1 MSVNYLIRQIQA
13 YNPDADYDLLR
24 RSYEYSQACHE
35 GQQRISGDPYFT
47 HCLET
52 AKTLVELKL
61 DTDTICAGLLHDV
74 LEDTA
79 ATRDQLIN
87 QFGGTITELVEGVTN
102 ISKYKFKGG
111 VQQRY
116 AENYLRLLLAT
127 AKDTRVILIKLAD
140 RLHNMQTLSSL
151 PPHKQERIAKQTFEV
166 YAPLAH
172 RLGIARIKSRLEDL
186 AFKYLHAT
194 EYREIADLLTAKLA
208 EREAYTKWMVDVVQK
223 ELNLMG
229 VKARVYGRPKHL
241 YSIYQKIHQ
250 RGVPFDQIRDL
261 FGLRVLVNSVGDCY
275 AVIGILHNKWNH
287 IPEQFKDF
295 IGLPKANG
303 YRSLHTTILDRAQP
317 VEIQIRTHEMHQ
329 IAEYGIAAHWRYKE
343 GMPSETDNERIFAW
357 FREMLAEIQEFKD
370 PFQFIRS
377 MKGELFPDEVFV
389 FTPKGDLHSLPTG
402 STPIDFAY
410 KIHTDIGQTCCG
422 AEVNGAIVPFKY
434 RLQNGDRVN
443 IQTRGNAQPS
453 RDWLRW
459 VKTARARNKIQAWL
473 NEQNRAQAIDLG
485 KRLLEFEM
493 RQRQLSLKD
502 YLKSSE
508 LSDIA
513 QKLISRK
520 KTQLPLIDELFRQIG
535 NGKESATHVANLLQP
550 ELPTPE
556 KKERTARPLQSAPTI
571 ELEGIDLDVARI
583 MKCCQPIPGDEIIGY
598 LTRGR
603 GISVHRADCPRIINE
618 PERIVDIE
626 WTPIENLT
634 YPAPIM
640 IECDNRPGM
649 LAEITTLIA
658 QFKVN
663 IDTFNSRNQNREN
676 QNRETGYDQLTLEV
690 NGVEQLEAI
699 IESIRYLRGV
709 RSVMRMTSFSPE
721 KRLTV

>member
-1 MSVNYLIRQIQA
+1 MSVNYLIHQIQA
-13 YNPDADYDLLR
+13 YNPDADCDLLR
-24 RSYEYSQACHE
+24 RSFEYSQACHH
-35 GQQRISGDPYFT
+35 GQQRISGDPYFI

-74 LEDTA
+74 LEDTP
-79 ATRDQLIN
+79 ATRDELVN
-87 QFGGTITELVEGVTN
+87 QFGETITELVEGVTN

-111 VQQRY
+111 VQQRQ

-127 AKDTRVILIKLAD
+127 ARDTRVILIKLAD
-140 RLHNMQTLSSL
+140 RLHNMQTLASL

-172 RLGIARIKSRLEDL
+172 RLGIALIKSRLEDL
-186 AFKYLHAT
+186 AFKYLHAN
-194 EYREIADLLTAKLA
+194 EYREIADLLAAKLA
-208 EREAYTKWMVDVVQK
+208 EREAYTKWLVDVVQK
-223 ELNLMG
+223 ELDLMG
-229 VKARVYGRPKHL
+229 VKARVYGRPKHI

-250 RGVPFDQIRDL
+250 RGVPFEEIRDL

-317 VEIQIRTHEMHQ
+317 VEIQIRTHEIHQ

-343 GMPSETDNERIFAW
+343 GMPSKADNGRVFAW

-389 FTPKGDLHSLPTG
+389 FTPKGDLHSLPAG

-422 AEVNGAIVPFKY
+422 AEVNGAIVPLKY
-434 RLQNGDRVN
+434 RLQNGDRVK
-443 IQTRGNAQPS
+443 IQTRTNGHPS

-459 VKTARARNKIQAWL
+459 VKTARARNKIQSSL

-485 KRLLEFEM
+485 KRLLELDM

-502 YLKSSE
+502 YLKSPQ
-508 LSDIA
+508 LLDIA
-513 QKLISRK
+513 GKLISKK
-520 KTQLPLIDELFRQIG
+520 KTQLSLIDELFRQIG
-535 NGKESATHVANLLQP
+535 NGKESATHIANLLQP
-550 ELPTPE
+550 ESLITE
-556 KKERTARPLQSAPTI
+556 KKEKAARPPQSAPTI
-571 ELEGIDLDVARI
+571 ELEGIDLDIARI
-583 MKCCQPIPGDEIIGY
+583 MKCCHPIPGDEIIGY

-603 GISVHRADCPRIINE
+603 GISVHKADCPRIINE

-626 WTPIENLT
+626 WTPVENLT
-634 YPAPIM
+634 YPAPILV
-640 IECDNRPGM
+640 ECDNRPGV

-658 QFKVN
+658 QYKVN
-663 IDTFNSRNQNREN
+663 IDTIGSHRL
-676 QNRETGYDQLTLEV
+676 NRETGYDQFTLEV
-690 NGVEQLEAI
+690 NGIEQLEAI
-699 IESIRYLRGV
+699 MESIRYLKGV
-709 RSVMRMTSFSPE
+709 RSVTRITSLSSE
-721 KRLTV
+721 KRVTV

>member
-1 MSVNYLIRQIQA
+1 MSVNYLIHQIQA
-13 YNPDADYDLLR
+13 YNPDADCDLLR
-24 RSYEYSQACHE
+24 RSFEYSQACHH
-35 GQQRISGDPYFT
+35 GQQRISGDPYFI

-74 LEDTA
+74 LEDTP
-79 ATRDQLIN
+79 ATRDELVN
-87 QFGGTITELVEGVTN
+87 QFGETITELVEGVTN

-111 VQQRY
+111 VQQRQ

-127 AKDTRVILIKLAD
+127 ARDTRVILIKLAD
-140 RLHNMQTLSSL
+140 RLHNMQTLASL

-172 RLGIARIKSRLEDL
+172 RLGIALIKSRLEDL
-186 AFKYLHAT
+186 AFKYLHAN
-194 EYREIADLLTAKLA
+194 EYREIADLLAAKLA
-208 EREAYTKWMVDVVQK
+208 EREAYTKWLVDVVQK
-223 ELNLMG
+223 ELDLMG
-229 VKARVYGRPKHL
+229 VKARVYGRPKHI

-250 RGVPFDQIRDL
+250 RGVPFEEIRDL

-303 YRSLHTTILDRAQP
+303 YRSLHTTILDRVQP
-317 VEIQIRTHEMHQ
+317 VEIQIRTHEIHQ

-343 GMPSETDNERIFAW
+343 GIPSKADNGRVFAW
-357 FREMLAEIQEFKD
+357 FREMLTEIQEFKD

-389 FTPKGDLHSLPTG
+389 FTPKGDLHSLPAG

-422 AEVNGAIVPFKY
+422 AEVNGAIVPLKY
-434 RLQNGDRVN
+434 RLQNGDRVK
-443 IQTRGNAQPS
+443 IQTRANGYPS

-459 VKTARARNKIQAWL
+459 VKTARARNKIQSSL
-473 NEQNRAQAIDLG
+473 NEQNRAQSIDLG
-485 KRLLEFEM
+485 KRLLELDM

-502 YLKSSE
+502 YLKSPQ
-508 LSDIA
+508 LLDIA
-513 QKLISRK
+513 GKLISKK
-520 KTQLPLIDELFRQIG
+520 KTQLSLIDELFRQIG
-535 NGKESATHVANLLQP
+535 NGKESATHIANLLQP
-550 ELPTPE
+550 ESLITE
-556 KKERTARPLQSAPTI
+556 KKEKAARPPQSAPTI
-571 ELEGIDLDVARI
+571 ELEGIDLDIARI
-583 MKCCQPIPGDEIIGY
+583 MKCCHPIPGDEIIGY

-603 GISVHRADCPRIINE
+603 GISVHKADCPRIINE

-626 WTPIENLT
+626 WTPVENLT
-634 YPAPIM
+634 YPAPILV
-640 IECDNRPGM
+640 ECDNRPGV

-658 QFKVN
+658 QYKVN
-663 IDTFNSRNQNREN
+663 IDTIGSHRL
-676 QNRETGYDQLTLEV
+676 NRETGYDQFTLEV
-690 NGVEQLEAI
+690 NGIEQLEAI
-699 IESIRYLRGV
+699 MESIRYLKGV
-709 RSVMRMTSFSPE
+709 RSVTRITSLSSE
-721 KRLTV
+721 KRVTV

>member
-13 YNPDADYDLLR
+13 YNPDADCDLLR
-24 RSYEYSQACHE
+24 RSFEYSQACHH
-35 GQQRISGDPYFT
+35 GQQRISGDPYFI

-74 LEDTA
+74 LEDTP
-79 ATRDQLIN
+79 ATRDELVN
-87 QFGGTITELVEGVTN
+87 QFGETITELVEGVTN

-111 VQQRY
+111 VQQRQ

-127 AKDTRVILIKLAD
+127 ARDTRVILIKLAD
-140 RLHNMQTLSSL
+140 RLHNMQTLASL

-172 RLGIARIKSRLEDL
+172 RLGIALIKSRLEDL
-186 AFKYLHAT
+186 AFKYLHAN
-194 EYREIADLLTAKLA
+194 EYREIADLLAAKLA
-208 EREAYTKWMVDVVQK
+208 EREAYTKWLVDVVQK
-223 ELNLMG
+223 ELDLMG
-229 VKARVYGRPKHL
+229 VKARVYGRPKHI

-250 RGVPFDQIRDL
+250 RGVPFEEIRDL

-317 VEIQIRTHEMHQ
+317 VEIQIRTHEIHQ

-343 GMPSETDNERIFAW
+343 GMPSKADNGRVFAW

-389 FTPKGDLHSLPTG
+389 FTPKGDLHSLPAG

-422 AEVNGAIVPFKY
+422 AEVNGAIVPLKY
-434 RLQNGDRVN
+434 RLQNGDRVK
-443 IQTRGNAQPS
+443 IQTRANGYPS

-459 VKTARARNKIQAWL
+459 VKTARARNKIQSSL

-485 KRLLEFEM
+485 KRLLELDM

-502 YLKSSE
+502 YLKSPQ
-508 LSDIA
+508 LLDIA
-513 QKLISRK
+513 GKLISKK
-520 KTQLPLIDELFRQIG
+520 KTQLSLIDELFRQIG
-535 NGKESATHVANLLQP
+535 NGKESATHIANLLQP
-550 ELPTPE
+550 ESLITE
-556 KKERTARPLQSAPTI
+556 KKEKAARPPQSAPTI
-571 ELEGIDLDVARI
+571 ELEGIDLDIARI
-583 MKCCQPIPGDEIIGY
+583 MKCCHPIPGDEIIGY

-603 GISVHRADCPRIINE
+603 GISVHKADCPRIINE

-626 WTPIENLT
+626 WTPVENLT
-634 YPAPIM
+634 YPAPILV
-640 IECDNRPGM
+640 ECDNRPGV

-658 QFKVN
+658 QYKVN
-663 IDTFNSRNQNREN
+663 IDTIGSHRL
-676 QNRETGYDQLTLEV
+676 NRETGYDQFTLEV
-690 NGVEQLEAI
+690 NGIEQLEAI
-699 IESIRYLRGV
+699 MESIRYLKGV
-709 RSVMRMTSFSPE
+709 RSVTRITSLSSE
-721 KRLTV
+721 KRVTV

>member
-13 YNPDADYDLLR
+13 YNPDADCDLLR
-24 RSYEYSQACHE
+24 RSFEYSQACHH
-35 GQQRISGDPYFT
+35 GQQRISGDPYFI

-74 LEDTA
+74 LEDTP
-79 ATRDQLIN
+79 ATRDELVN
-87 QFGGTITELVEGVTN
+87 QFGETITELVEGVTN

-111 VQQRY
+111 VQQRQ

-127 AKDTRVILIKLAD
+127 ARDTRVILIKLAD
-140 RLHNMQTLSSL
+140 RLHNMQTLASL

-172 RLGIARIKSRLEDL
+172 RLGIALIKSRLEDL
-186 AFKYLHAT
+186 AFKYLHAN
-194 EYREIADLLTAKLA
+194 EYREIADLLAAKLA
-208 EREAYTKWMVDVVQK
+208 EREAYTKWLVDVVQK
-223 ELNLMG
+223 ELDLMG
-229 VKARVYGRPKHL
+229 VKARVYGRPKHI

-250 RGVPFDQIRDL
+250 RGVPFEEIRDL

-317 VEIQIRTHEMHQ
+317 VEIQIRTHEIHQ

-343 GMPSETDNERIFAW
+343 GMPSKADNGRVFAW
-357 FREMLAEIQEFKD
+357 FREMLTEIQEFKD

-389 FTPKGDLHSLPTG
+389 FTPKGDLHSLPAG

-422 AEVNGAIVPFKY
+422 AEVNGAIVPLKY
-434 RLQNGDRVN
+434 RLQNGDRVK
-443 IQTRGNAQPS
+443 IQTRANGYPS

-459 VKTARARNKIQAWL
+459 VKTARARNKIQSSL

-485 KRLLEFEM
+485 KRLLELDM

-502 YLKSSE
+502 YLKSPQ
-508 LSDIA
+508 LLDIA
-513 QKLISRK
+513 GKLISKK
-520 KTQLPLIDELFRQIG
+520 KTQLSLIDELFRQIG
-535 NGKESATHVANLLQP
+535 NGKESATHIANLLQP
-550 ELPTPE
+550 ESPITE
-556 KKERTARPLQSAPTI
+556 KKEKTTRPPQSAPTI
-571 ELEGIDLDVARI
+571 ELEGIDLDIARI
-583 MKCCQPIPGDEIIGY
+583 MKCCHPIPGDEIIGY

-603 GISVHRADCPRIINE
+603 GISVHKADCPRIINE

-626 WTPIENLT
+626 WTPVENLT
-634 YPAPIM
+634 YPAPILV
-640 IECDNRPGM
+640 ECDNRPGV

-658 QFKVN
+658 QYKVN
-663 IDTFNSRNQNREN
+663 IDTIGSHRL
-676 QNRETGYDQLTLEV
+676 NRETGYDQFTLEV
-690 NGVEQLEAI
+690 NGIEQLEAI
-699 IESIRYLRGV
+699 MESIRYLKGV
-709 RSVMRMTSFSPE
+709 RSVTRITSLSSE
-721 KRLTV
+721 KRPSV

>member
-13 YNPDADYDLLR
+13 YNPDADCDLLR
-24 RSYEYSQACHE
+24 RSFEYSQACHH
-35 GQQRISGDPYFT
+35 GQQRISGDPYFI

-74 LEDTA
+74 LEDTP
-79 ATRDQLIN
+79 ATRDELVN
-87 QFGGTITELVEGVTN
+87 QFGETITELVEGVTN

-111 VQQRY
+111 VQQRQ

-127 AKDTRVILIKLAD
+127 ARDTRVILIKLAD
-140 RLHNMQTLSSL
+140 RLHNMQTLASL

-172 RLGIARIKSRLEDL
+172 RLGIALIKSRLEDL
-186 AFKYLHAT
+186 AFKYLHAN
-194 EYREIADLLTAKLA
+194 EYREIADLLAAKLA
-208 EREAYTKWMVDVVQK
+208 EREAYTKWLVDVVQK
-223 ELNLMG
+223 ELDLMG
-229 VKARVYGRPKHL
+229 VKARVYGRPKHI

-250 RGVPFDQIRDL
+250 RGVPFEEIRDL

-317 VEIQIRTHEMHQ
+317 VEIQIRTHEIHQ

-343 GMPSETDNERIFAW
+343 GMPSKADNGRVFAW
-357 FREMLAEIQEFKD
+357 FREMLTEIQEFKD

-389 FTPKGDLHSLPTG
+389 FTPKGDLHSLPAG

-422 AEVNGAIVPFKY
+422 AEVNGAIVPLKY
-434 RLQNGDRVN
+434 RLQNGDRVK
-443 IQTRGNAQPS
+443 IQTRANGYPS

-459 VKTARARNKIQAWL
+459 VKTARARNKIQSSL

-485 KRLLEFEM
+485 KRLLELDM

-502 YLKSSE
+502 YLKSPQ
-508 LSDIA
+508 LLDIA
-513 QKLISRK
+513 GKLISKK
-520 KTQLPLIDELFRQIG
+520 KTQLSLIDELFRQIG
-535 NGKESATHVANLLQP
+535 NGKESATHIANLLQP
-550 ELPTPE
+550 ESLITE
-556 KKERTARPLQSAPTI
+556 KKEKAARPPQSAPTI
-571 ELEGIDLDVARI
+571 ELEGIDLDIARI
-583 MKCCQPIPGDEIIGY
+583 MKCCHPIPGDEIIGY

-603 GISVHRADCPRIINE
+603 GISVHKADCPRIINE

-626 WTPIENLT
+626 WTPVENLT
-634 YPAPIM
+634 YPAPILV
-640 IECDNRPGM
+640 ECDNRPGV

-658 QFKVN
+658 QYKVN
-663 IDTFNSRNQNREN
+663 IDTIGSHRL
-676 QNRETGYDQLTLEV
+676 NRETGYDQFTLEV
-690 NGVEQLEAI
+690 NGIEQLEAI
-699 IESIRYLRGV
+699 MESIRYLKGV
-709 RSVMRMTSFSPE
+709 RSVTRITSLSSE
-721 KRLTV
+721 KRPSV

>member
-1 MSVNYLIRQIQA
+1 MSVNYLIHQIQA
-13 YNPDADYDLLR
+13 YNPDADCDLLR
-24 RSYEYSQACHE
+24 RSFEYSQACHH
-35 GQQRISGDPYFT
+35 GQQRISGDPYFI

-74 LEDTA
+74 LEDTP
-79 ATRDQLIN
+79 ATRDELVN
-87 QFGGTITELVEGVTN
+87 QFGETITELVEGVTN

-111 VQQRY
+111 VQQRQ

-127 AKDTRVILIKLAD
+127 ARDTRVILIKLAD
-140 RLHNMQTLSSL
+140 RLHNMQTLASL

-172 RLGIARIKSRLEDL
+172 RLGIALIKSRLEDL
-186 AFKYLHAT
+186 AFKYLHAN
-194 EYREIADLLTAKLA
+194 EYREIADLLAAKLA
-208 EREAYTKWMVDVVQK
+208 EREAYTKWLVDVVQK
-223 ELNLMG
+223 ELDLMG
-229 VKARVYGRPKHL
+229 VKARVYGRPKHI

-250 RGVPFDQIRDL
+250 RGVPFEEIRDL

-303 YRSLHTTILDRAQP
+303 YRSLHTTILDRVQP
-317 VEIQIRTHEMHQ
+317 VEIQIRTHEIHQ

-343 GMPSETDNERIFAW
+343 GMPSKADNGRVFAW
-357 FREMLAEIQEFKD
+357 FREMLTEIQEFKD

-389 FTPKGDLHSLPTG
+389 FTPKGDLHSLPAG

-422 AEVNGAIVPFKY
+422 AEVNGAIVPLKY
-434 RLQNGDRVN
+434 RLQNGDRVK
-443 IQTRGNAQPS
+443 IQTRANGYPS

-459 VKTARARNKIQAWL
+459 VKTARARNKIQSSL

-485 KRLLEFEM
+485 KRLLELDM

-502 YLKSSE
+502 YLKSPQ
-508 LSDIA
+508 LLDIA
-513 QKLISRK
+513 GKLISKK
-520 KTQLPLIDELFRQIG
+520 KTQLSLIDELFRQIG
-535 NGKESATHVANLLQP
+535 NGKESATHIANLLQP
-550 ELPTPE
+550 ESLITE
-556 KKERTARPLQSAPTI
+556 KKEKAARPPQSAPTI
-571 ELEGIDLDVARI
+571 ELEGIDLDIARI
-583 MKCCQPIPGDEIIGY
+583 MKCCHPIPGDEIIGY

-603 GISVHRADCPRIINE
+603 GISVHKADCPRIINE

-626 WTPIENLT
+626 WTPVENLT
-634 YPAPIM
+634 YPAPILV
-640 IECDNRPGM
+640 ECDNRPGV

-658 QFKVN
+658 QYKVN
-663 IDTFNSRNQNREN
+663 IDTIGSHRL
-676 QNRETGYDQLTLEV
+676 NRETGYDQFTLEV
-690 NGVEQLEAI
+690 NGIEQLEAI
-699 IESIRYLRGV
+699 MESIRYLKGV
-709 RSVMRMTSFSPE
+709 RSVTRITSLSSE
-721 KRLTV
+721 KRVTV

>member
-1 MSVNYLIRQIQA
+1 MSVNYLIHQIQA
-13 YNPDADYDLLR
+13 YNPDADCDLLR
-24 RSYEYSQACHE
+24 RSFEYSQACHH
-35 GQQRISGDPYFT
+35 GQQRISGDPYFI

-74 LEDTA
+74 LEDTP
-79 ATRDQLIN
+79 ATRDELVN
-87 QFGGTITELVEGVTN
+87 QFGETITELVEGVTN

-111 VQQRY
+111 VQQRQ

-127 AKDTRVILIKLAD
+127 ARDTRVILIKLAD
-140 RLHNMQTLSSL
+140 RLHNMQTLASL

-172 RLGIARIKSRLEDL
+172 RLGIALIKSRLEDL
-186 AFKYLHAT
+186 AFKYLHAN
-194 EYREIADLLTAKLA
+194 EYREIADLLAAKLA
-208 EREAYTKWMVDVVQK
+208 EREAYTKWLVDVVQK
-223 ELNLMG
+223 ELDLMG
-229 VKARVYGRPKHL
+229 VKARVYGRPKHI

-250 RGVPFDQIRDL
+250 RGVPFEEIRDL

-303 YRSLHTTILDRAQP
+303 YRSLHTTILDRVQP
-317 VEIQIRTHEMHQ
+317 VEIQIRTHEIHQ

-343 GMPSETDNERIFAW
+343 GIPSKADNGRVFAW
-357 FREMLAEIQEFKD
+357 FREMLTEIQEFKD

-389 FTPKGDLHSLPTG
+389 FTPKGDLHSLPAG

-422 AEVNGAIVPFKY
+422 AEVNGAIVPLKY
-434 RLQNGDRVN
+434 RLQNGDRVK
-443 IQTRGNAQPS
+443 IQTRANGYPS

-459 VKTARARNKIQAWL
+459 VKTARARNKIQSSL

-485 KRLLEFEM
+485 KRLLELDM

-502 YLKSSE
+502 YLKSPQ
-508 LSDIA
+508 LLDIA
-513 QKLISRK
+513 GKLISKK
-520 KTQLPLIDELFRQIG
+520 KTQLSLIDELFRQIG
-535 NGKESATHVANLLQP
+535 NGKESATHIANLLQP
-550 ELPTPE
+550 ESLITE
-556 KKERTARPLQSAPTI
+556 KKEKAARPPQSAPTI
-571 ELEGIDLDVARI
+571 ELEGIDLDIARI
-583 MKCCQPIPGDEIIGY
+583 MKCCHPIPGDEIIGY

-603 GISVHRADCPRIINE
+603 GISVHKADCPRIINE

-626 WTPIENLT
+626 WTPVENLT
-634 YPAPIM
+634 YPAPILV
-640 IECDNRPGM
+640 ECDNRPGV

-658 QFKVN
+658 QYKVN
-663 IDTFNSRNQNREN
+663 IDTIGSHRL
-676 QNRETGYDQLTLEV
+676 NRETGYDQFTLEV
-690 NGVEQLEAI
+690 NGIEQLEAI
-699 IESIRYLRGV
+699 MESIRYLKGV
-709 RSVMRMTSFSPE
+709 RSVTRITSLSSE
-721 KRLTV
+721 KRVTV

>member
-13 YNPDADYDLLR
+13 YNPDADCDLLR
-24 RSYEYSQACHE
+24 RSFEYSQACHH
-35 GQQRISGDPYFT
+35 GQQRISGDPYFI

-74 LEDTA
+74 LEDTP
-79 ATRDQLIN
+79 ATRDELVN
-87 QFGGTITELVEGVTN
+87 QFGETITELVEGVTN

-111 VQQRY
+111 VQQRQ

-127 AKDTRVILIKLAD
+127 ARDTRVILIKLAD
-140 RLHNMQTLSSL
+140 RLHNMQTLASL

-172 RLGIARIKSRLEDL
+172 RLGIALIKSRLEDL
-186 AFKYLHAT
+186 AFKYLHAN
-194 EYREIADLLTAKLA
+194 EYREIADLLAAKLA
-208 EREAYTKWMVDVVQK
+208 EREAYTKWLVDVVQK
-223 ELNLMG
+223 ELDLMG
-229 VKARVYGRPKHL
+229 VKARVYGRPKHI

-250 RGVPFDQIRDL
+250 RGVPFEEIRDL

-317 VEIQIRTHEMHQ
+317 VEIQIRTHEIHQ

-343 GMPSETDNERIFAW
+343 GMPSKADNERIFAW
-357 FREMLAEIQEFKD
+357 FREMLTEIQEFKD

-389 FTPKGDLHSLPTG
+389 FTPKGDLHSLPAG

-422 AEVNGAIVPFKY
+422 AEVNGAIVPLKY
-434 RLQNGDRVN
+434 RLQNGDRVK
-443 IQTRGNAQPS
+443 IQTRTNGHPS

-459 VKTARARNKIQAWL
+459 VKTARARNKIQSSL

-485 KRLLEFEM
+485 KRLLELDM

-502 YLKSSE
+502 YLKSPQ
-508 LSDIA
+508 LLDIA
-513 QKLISRK
+513 GKLISKK
-520 KTQLPLIDELFRQIG
+520 KTQLSLIDELFRQIG
-535 NGKESATHVANLLQP
+535 NGKESATHIANLLQP
-550 ELPTPE
+550 ESPITE
-556 KKERTARPLQSAPTI
+556 KKEKATRPPQSAPTI
-571 ELEGIDLDVARI
+571 ELEGIDLDIARI
-583 MKCCQPIPGDEIIGY
+583 MKCCHPIPGDEIIGY

-603 GISVHRADCPRIINE
+603 GISVHKADCPRIINE

-626 WTPIENLT
+626 WTPVENLT
-634 YPAPIM
+634 YPAPILV
-640 IECDNRPGM
+640 ECDNRPGV

-658 QFKVN
+658 QYKVN
-663 IDTFNSRNQNREN
+663 IDTIGSHRL
-676 QNRETGYDQLTLEV
+676 NRETGYDQFTLEV
-690 NGVEQLEAI
+690 NGIEQLEAI
-699 IESIRYLRGV
+699 MESIRYLKGV
-709 RSVMRMTSFSPE
+709 RSVTRITSLSSE
-721 KRLTV
+721 KRVTV

>member
-1 MSVNYLIRQIQA
+1 MSVEYLIRQVQA
-13 YNPDADYDLLR
+13 YNSDADCDLLR
-24 RSYEYSQACHE
+24 RSYEYSQACHH
-35 GQQRISGDPYFT
+35 GQQRISGDPYFI
-47 HCLET
+47 HCFET

-74 LEDTA
+74 LEDTST
-79 ATRDQLIN
+79 TRDELVN
-87 QFGGTITELVEGVTN
+87 LFGEALTELVEGVTN

-111 VQQRY
+111 VQQRQ

-186 AFKYLHAT
+186 AFKYLHAS
-194 EYREIADLLTAKLA
+194 EYREIANLLAAKLA
-208 EREAYTKWMVDVVQK
+208 EREAYTKWMVNVVQK
-223 ELNLMG
+223 ELDLVG
-229 VKARVYGRPKHL
+229 VKARVYGRPKHI

-250 RGVPFDQIRDL
+250 RGVPFEQIQDL

-275 AVIGILHNKWNH
+275 AVLGILHNKWNH

-303 YRSLHTTILDRAQP
+303 YRSLHTTILERGQP
-317 VEIQIRTHEMHQ
+317 IEIQIRSHEMHQ

-343 GMPSETDNERIFAW
+343 GMPSKADNERIFAW

-377 MKGELFPDEVFV
+377 MKGQLFPDEVFV
-389 FTPKGDLHSLPTG
+389 FTPKGDLHSLPAG

-422 AEVNGAIVPFKY
+422 AEVNGVIVPFKY
-434 RLQNGDRVN
+434 RLQNGDRIK
-443 IQTRGNAQPS
+443 IQTRAKAHPS

-459 VKTARARNKIQAWL
+459 VKTARARNKIQYWL

-485 KRLLEFEM
+485 KRLLEIEM
-493 RQRQLSLKD
+493 RQHQLNLKD

-508 LSDIA
+508 LLAITE
-513 QKLISRK
+513 KLISK
-520 KTQLPLIDELFRQIG
+520 KKVQPPLIDELFRQIG
-535 NGKESATHVANLLQP
+535 NGKESATHIVNLLQSEP
-550 ELPTPE
+550 PTTERKE
-556 KKERTARPLQSAPTI
+556 KTARTPRSAPAI
-571 ELEGIDLDVARI
+571 ELEGIDLDLARI
-583 MKCCQPIPGDEIIGY
+583 MKCCHPIPGDEVIGY
-598 LTRGR
+598 VTRGR
-603 GISVHRADCPRIINE
+603 GISVHRANCPRIINE
-618 PERIVDIE
+618 PERIVDVE
-626 WTPIENLT
+626 WKPIENLT
-634 YPAPIM
+634 YPAPITV
-640 IECDNRPGM
+640 ECDNRPGV

-658 QFKVN
+658 QYKVN
-663 IDTFNSRNQNREN
+663 IDTIGSHRL
-676 QNRETGYDQLTLEV
+676 NRETGYDQFTLEV
-690 NGVEQLEAI
+690 NGIEQLEAI
-699 IESIRYLRGV
+699 IESIRHLKGVRGV
-709 RSVMRMTSFSPE
+709 TRITSLSSENRASV
-721 KRLTV
+721 

>member
-1 MSVNYLIRQIQA
+1 MSVNYLIHQIQA
-13 YNPDADYDLLR
+13 YNPDADCDLLR
-24 RSYEYSQACHE
+24 RSFEYSQACHH
-35 GQQRISGDPYFT
+35 GQQRISGDPYFI

-74 LEDTA
+74 LEDTP
-79 ATRDQLIN
+79 ATRDELVN
-87 QFGGTITELVEGVTN
+87 QFGETITELVEGVTN

-111 VQQRY
+111 VQQRQ

-127 AKDTRVILIKLAD
+127 ARDTRVILIKLAD
-140 RLHNMQTLSSL
+140 RLHNMQTLASL

-172 RLGIARIKSRLEDL
+172 RLGIALIKSRLEDL
-186 AFKYLHAT
+186 AFKYLHAN
-194 EYREIADLLTAKLA
+194 EYREIADLLAAKLA
-208 EREAYTKWMVDVVQK
+208 EREAYTKWLVDVVQK
-223 ELNLMG
+223 ELDLMG
-229 VKARVYGRPKHL
+229 VKARVYGRPKHI

-250 RGVPFDQIRDL
+250 RGVPFEEIRDL

-317 VEIQIRTHEMHQ
+317 VEIQIRTHEIHQ

-343 GMPSETDNERIFAW
+343 GMPSKADNGRVFAW
-357 FREMLAEIQEFKD
+357 FREMLTEIQEFKD

-389 FTPKGDLHSLPTG
+389 FTPKGDLHSLPAG

-422 AEVNGAIVPFKY
+422 AEVNGAIVPLKY
-434 RLQNGDRVN
+434 RLQNGDRVK
-443 IQTRGNAQPS
+443 IQTRANGYPS

-459 VKTARARNKIQAWL
+459 VKTARARNKIQSSL

-485 KRLLEFEM
+485 KRLLELDM

-502 YLKSSE
+502 YLKSPQ
-508 LSDIA
+508 LLDIA
-513 QKLISRK
+513 GKLISKK
-520 KTQLPLIDELFRQIG
+520 KTQLSLIDELFRQIG
-535 NGKESATHVANLLQP
+535 NGKESATHIANLLQP
-550 ELPTPE
+550 ESLITE
-556 KKERTARPLQSAPTI
+556 KKEKAARPPQSAPTI
-571 ELEGIDLDVARI
+571 ELEGIDLDIARI
-583 MKCCQPIPGDEIIGY
+583 MKCCHPIPGDEIIGY

-603 GISVHRADCPRIINE
+603 GISVHKADCPRIINE

-626 WTPIENLT
+626 WTPVENLT
-634 YPAPIM
+634 YPAPILV
-640 IECDNRPGM
+640 ECDNRPGV

-658 QFKVN
+658 QYKVN
-663 IDTFNSRNQNREN
+663 IDTIGSHRL
-676 QNRETGYDQLTLEV
+676 NRETGYDQFTLEV
-690 NGVEQLEAI
+690 NGIEQLEAI
-699 IESIRYLRGV
+699 MESIHYLKGV
-709 RSVMRMTSFSPE
+709 RSVTRITSLSSE
-721 KRLTV
+721 KRVTV

>member
-1 MSVNYLIRQIQA
+1 MSVNYLIHQIQA
-13 YNPDADYDLLR
+13 YNPDADCGLLR
-24 RSYEYSQACHE
+24 RSFEYSQACHH
-35 GQQRISGDPYFT
+35 GQQRISGDPYFI

-74 LEDTA
+74 LEDTP
-79 ATRDQLIN
+79 ATRDELVN
-87 QFGGTITELVEGVTN
+87 QFGETITELVEGVTN

-111 VQQRY
+111 VQQRQ

-127 AKDTRVILIKLAD
+127 ARDTRVILIKLAD
-140 RLHNMQTLSSL
+140 RLHNMQTLASL

-172 RLGIARIKSRLEDL
+172 RLGIALIKSRLEDL
-186 AFKYLHAT
+186 AFKYLHAN
-194 EYREIADLLTAKLA
+194 EYREIADLLAAKLA
-208 EREAYTKWMVDVVQK
+208 EREAYTKWLVDVVQK
-223 ELNLMG
+223 ELDLMG
-229 VKARVYGRPKHL
+229 VKARVYGRPKHI

-250 RGVPFDQIRDL
+250 RGVPFEEIRDL

-317 VEIQIRTHEMHQ
+317 VEIQIRTHEIHQ

-343 GMPSETDNERIFAW
+343 GMPSKADNGRVFAW
-357 FREMLAEIQEFKD
+357 FREMLTEIQEFKD

-389 FTPKGDLHSLPTG
+389 FTPQGDLHSLPAG

-422 AEVNGAIVPFKY
+422 AEVNGAIVPLKY
-434 RLQNGDRVN
+434 RLQNGDRVK
-443 IQTRGNAQPS
+443 IQTRANGYPS

-459 VKTARARNKIQAWL
+459 VKTARARNKIQSSL

-485 KRLLEFEM
+485 KRLLELDM

-502 YLKSSE
+502 YLKSPQ
-508 LSDIA
+508 LLDIA
-513 QKLISRK
+513 GKLISKK
-520 KTQLPLIDELFRQIG
+520 KTQLSLIDELFRQIG
-535 NGKESATHVANLLQP
+535 NGKESATHIANLLQP
-550 ELPTPE
+550 ESLITE
-556 KKERTARPLQSAPTI
+556 KKEKAARPPQSAPTI
-571 ELEGIDLDVARI
+571 ELEGIDLDIARI
-583 MKCCQPIPGDEIIGY
+583 MKCCHPIPGDEIIGY

-603 GISVHRADCPRIINE
+603 GISVHKADCPRIINE

-626 WTPIENLT
+626 WTPVENLT
-634 YPAPIM
+634 YPAPILV
-640 IECDNRPGM
+640 ECDNRPGV

-658 QFKVN
+658 QYKVN
-663 IDTFNSRNQNREN
+663 IDTIGSHRL
-676 QNRETGYDQLTLEV
+676 NRETGYDQFTLEV
-690 NGVEQLEAI
+690 NGIEQLEAI
-699 IESIRYLRGV
+699 MESIRYLKGV
-709 RSVMRMTSFSPE
+709 RSVTRITSLSSE
-721 KRLTV
+721 KRVTV

>member
-1 MSVNYLIRQIQA
+1 MSVNYLIHQIQA
-13 YNPDADYDLLR
+13 YNPDADCDLLR
-24 RSYEYSQACHE
+24 RCYEYSQDCHH

-52 AKTLVELKL
+52 AMTLVELKL

-74 LEDTA
+74 LEDTS
-79 ATRDQLIN
+79 ATRDELMN
-87 QFGGTITELVEGVTN
+87 GFGETIAELVEGVTN
-102 ISKYKFKGG
+102 ISKYKFRGG
-111 VQQRY
+111 VQQRQ

-151 PPHKQERIAKQTFEV
+151 PPYKQERIAKQTFEV

-186 AFKYLHAT
+186 AFKYLHAN
-194 EYREIADLLTAKLA
+194 EYREIADLLAAKLA
-208 EREAYTKWMVDVVQK
+208 EREAYTKWMVNAVQK
-223 ELNLMG
+223 ELDLMG

-250 RGVPFDQIRDL
+250 RGVPFEQIRDL

-275 AVIGILHNKWNH
+275 AVLGILHNKWNH
-287 IPEQFKDF
+287 IPEQFKDL

-303 YRSLHTTILDRAQP
+303 YRSLHTTMLEHGQP
-317 VEIQIRTHEMHQ
+317 VEVQIRTYEMHQ

-343 GMPSETDNERIFAW
+343 GMPSETDNEKIFAW

-389 FTPKGDLHSLPTG
+389 FTPKGDLHSLPAA

-422 AEVNGAIVPFKY
+422 AEVNGAIVPLKY
-434 RLQNGDRVN
+434 RLQNGDRVK
-443 IQTRGNAQPS
+443 IQTRANAHPS

-459 VKTARARNKIQAWL
+459 VKTARARNKIQSSL
-473 NEQNRAQAIDLG
+473 NEQNRAQSIDLG
-485 KRLLEFEM
+485 KRLLELEM
-493 RQRQLSLKD
+493 RQRQLNLKD
-502 YLKSSE
+502 YLKSIE
-508 LSDIA
+508 LLDVA
-513 QKLISRK
+513 EKLISKK
-520 KTQLPLIDELFRQIG
+520 KTQLPSTDELFRQIG

-550 ELPTPE
+550 ESPTTE
-556 KKERTARPLQSAPTI
+556 KKGETTRLPQSTPTI

-583 MKCCQPIPGDEIIGY
+583 MKCCHPIPGDEIIGY

-603 GISVHRADCPRIINE
+603 GISIHRANCPRIINE
-618 PERIVDIE
+618 PERILDIE
-626 WTPIENLT
+626 WTPVGNLT
-634 YPAPIM
+634 YPAPI
-640 IECDNRPGM
+640 IVECDNRPGM
-649 LAEITTLIA
+649 LADITTLIA
-658 QFKVN
+658 QYKVN
-663 IDTFNSRNQNREN
+663 IDTIGSHRL
-676 QNRETGYDQLTLEV
+676 NRETGYDQFTLEV
-690 NGVEQLEAI
+690 NGIEQLEAI
-699 IESIRYLRGV
+699 MESIRYLKGV
-709 RSVMRMTSFSPE
+709 RSVTRITSLSSE
-721 KRLTV
+721 KRPSV

>member
-13 YNPDADYDLLR
+13 YNPDADCDLLR
-24 RSYEYSQACHE
+24 RSYEYSEAYHQ
-35 GQQRISGDPYFT
+35 GQQRISGDPYFS
-47 HCLET
+47 HCFET

-74 LEDTA
+74 LEDTS
-79 ATRDQLIN
+79 ATRDELVD
-87 QFGGTITELVEGVTN
+87 QFGETITELVEGVTN

-111 VQQRY
+111 VQQRQ

-151 PPHKQERIAKQTFEV
+151 PPHKQERISKQTFEV

-186 AFKYLHAT
+186 AFKFLHAS
-194 EYREIADLLTAKLA
+194 EYREVADLLASKLT
-208 EREAYTKWMVDVVQK
+208 EREAYTKWMVDAVQK
-223 ELNLMG
+223 ELDLMG
-229 VKARVYGRPKHL
+229 VKARVYGRPKHI

-250 RGVPFDQIRDL
+250 RGVPFEQIRDL

-275 AVIGILHNKWNH
+275 AVLGILHNKWNH

-295 IGLPKANG
+295 IGLPKVNG
-303 YRSLHTTILDRAQP
+303 YRSLHTTILEQGQP
-317 VEIQIRTHEMHQ
+317 VEIQIRSYEMHQ

-343 GMPSETDNERIFAW
+343 GMPSETENERIFAW

-389 FTPKGDLHSLPTG
+389 FTPKGDLHSLPAG

-434 RLQNGDRVN
+434 RLQNGDRIK
-443 IQTRGNAQPS
+443 IQTRANAHPS

-459 VKTARARNKIQAWL
+459 VKTARARNKIQYWL

-485 KRLLEFEM
+485 KRLLEIEM
-493 RQRQLSLKD
+493 RQRQLNLKD

-508 LSDIA
+508 LLDIA
-513 QKLISRK
+513 EKLVSKK
-520 KTQLPLIDELFRQIG
+520 KTQLPLIDELFRQVG
-535 NGKESATHVANLLQP
+535 NGKESATHVVNLLQP
-550 ELPTPE
+550 ETPAAE
-556 KKERTARPLQSAPTI
+556 TQEMAAQPLQSAATI

-583 MKCCQPIPGDEIIGY
+583 MKCCHPIPGDEIIGY

-618 PERIVDIE
+618 PERILDIE
-626 WTPIENLT
+626 WTPVENVT
-634 YPAPIM
+634 YPTPI
-640 IECDNRPGM
+640 IVECDNRPGM

-658 QFKVN
+658 QYKVN
-663 IDTFNSRNQNREN
+663 IDNIGFHRLS
-676 QNRETGYDQLTLEV
+676 RETGYDQFTLEV
-690 NGVEQLEAI
+690 NGIEQLEAI
-699 IESIRYLRGV
+699 MESIRYLRGV
-709 RSVMRMTSFSPE
+709 QSVTRVTSLSSE
-721 KRLTV
+721 KRASV

>member
-13 YNPDADYDLLR
+13 YNPDADCELLR
-24 RSYEYSQACHE
+24 RSYEYSEACHQ
-35 GQQRISGDPYFT
+35 GQQRISGDPYFS
-47 HCLET
+47 HCFET

-74 LEDTA
+74 LEDTS
-79 ATRDQLIN
+79 ATRDELVD
-87 QFGGTITELVEGVTN
+87 QFGETITELVEGVTN

-111 VQQRY
+111 VQQRQ

-151 PPHKQERIAKQTFEV
+151 PPHKQERISKQTFEV

-186 AFKYLHAT
+186 AFKFLHASD
-194 EYREIADLLTAKLA
+194 YREVADLLASKLT
-208 EREAYTKWMVDVVQK
+208 EREAYTKWMVDAVQK
-223 ELNLMG
+223 ELDLMG
-229 VKARVYGRPKHL
+229 VKARVYGRPKHI

-250 RGVPFDQIRDL
+250 RGVPFEQIRDL

-275 AVIGILHNKWNH
+275 AVLGILHNKWNH

-295 IGLPKANG
+295 IGLPKVNG
-303 YRSLHTTILDRAQP
+303 YRSLHTTILEQGQP
-317 VEIQIRTHEMHQ
+317 VEIQIRSYEMHQ

-343 GMPSETDNERIFAW
+343 GMPSETENERIFAW

-389 FTPKGDLHSLPTG
+389 FTPKGDLHSLPAG

-410 KIHTDIGQTCCG
+410 KIHTDIGQTCSG

-434 RLQNGDRVN
+434 RLQNGDRVK
-443 IQTRGNAQPS
+443 IQTRANAHPS

-459 VKTARARNKIQAWL
+459 VKTARARNKIQYWL

-485 KRLLEFEM
+485 KRLLEIEM
-493 RQRQLSLKD
+493 RQRQLNLKD

-508 LSDIA
+508 LLDIA
-513 QKLISRK
+513 EKLVSKK
-520 KTQLPLIDELFRQIG
+520 KTQLPVIDELFRQIG
-535 NGKESATHVANLLQP
+535 NGKESATHIVNLLQS
-550 ELPTPE
+550 ETPAAE
-556 KKERTARPLQSAPTI
+556 TQEMAARPLQSTATI

-583 MKCCQPIPGDEIIGY
+583 MKCCHPIPGDEIIGY

-618 PERIVDIE
+618 PERILDIE
-626 WTPIENLT
+626 WTPVENVT
-634 YPAPIM
+634 YPTPI
-640 IECDNRPGM
+640 IVECDNRPGM

-658 QFKVN
+658 QYKVN
-663 IDTFNSRNQNREN
+663 IDNIGFHRLS
-676 QNRETGYDQLTLEV
+676 RETGYDQFTLEV
-690 NGVEQLEAI
+690 NGIEQLEAI
-699 IESIRYLRGV
+699 MESIRYLRGV
-709 RSVMRMTSFSPE
+709 QSVTRVTSLSSE
-721 KRLTV
+721 KRASA

>member
-13 YNPDADYDLLR
+13 YNPDADCDLLR
-24 RSYEYSQACHE
+24 RSFEYSQACHH
-35 GQQRISGDPYFT
+35 GQQRISGDPYFI

-74 LEDTA
+74 LEDTP
-79 ATRDQLIN
+79 ATRDELVN
-87 QFGGTITELVEGVTN
+87 QFGETITELVEGVTN

-111 VQQRY
+111 VQQRQ

-127 AKDTRVILIKLAD
+127 ARDTRVILIKLAD
-140 RLHNMQTLSSL
+140 RLHNMQTLASL

-172 RLGIARIKSRLEDL
+172 RLGIALIKSRLEDL
-186 AFKYLHAT
+186 AFKYLHAN
-194 EYREIADLLTAKLA
+194 EYREIADLLAAKLA
-208 EREAYTKWMVDVVQK
+208 EREAYTKWLVDVVQK
-223 ELNLMG
+223 ELDLMG
-229 VKARVYGRPKHL
+229 VKARVYGRPKHI

-250 RGVPFDQIRDL
+250 RGVPFEEIRDL

-317 VEIQIRTHEMHQ
+317 VEIQIRTHEIHQ

-343 GMPSETDNERIFAW
+343 GMPSKADNGRVFAW
-357 FREMLAEIQEFKD
+357 FREMLTEIQEFKD

-389 FTPKGDLHSLPTG
+389 FTPQGDLHSLPAG

-422 AEVNGAIVPFKY
+422 AEVNGAIVPLKY
-434 RLQNGDRVN
+434 RLQNGDRVK
-443 IQTRGNAQPS
+443 IQTRANGYPS

-459 VKTARARNKIQAWL
+459 VKTARARNKIQSSL

-485 KRLLEFEM
+485 KRLLELDM

-502 YLKSSE
+502 YLKSPQ
-508 LSDIA
+508 LLDIA
-513 QKLISRK
+513 GKLISKK
-520 KTQLPLIDELFRQIG
+520 KTQLSLIDELFRQIG
-535 NGKESATHVANLLQP
+535 NGKESATHIANLLQP
-550 ELPTPE
+550 ESLITE
-556 KKERTARPLQSAPTI
+556 KKEKAARPPQSAPTI
-571 ELEGIDLDVARI
+571 ELEGIDLDIARI
-583 MKCCQPIPGDEIIGY
+583 MKCCHPIPGDEIIGY

-603 GISVHRADCPRIINE
+603 GISVHKADCPRIINE

-626 WTPIENLT
+626 WTPVENLT
-634 YPAPIM
+634 YPAPILV
-640 IECDNRPGM
+640 ECDNRPGV

-658 QFKVN
+658 QYKVN
-663 IDTFNSRNQNREN
+663 IDTIGSHRL
-676 QNRETGYDQLTLEV
+676 NRETGYDQFTLEV
-690 NGVEQLEAI
+690 NGIEQLEAI
-699 IESIRYLRGV
+699 MESIRYLKGV
-709 RSVMRMTSFSPE
+709 RSVTRITSLSSE
-721 KRLTV
+721 KRVTV

>member
-13 YNPDADYDLLR
+13 YNPDADCDLLR
-24 RSYEYSQACHE
+24 RSYEFSQTCHH
-35 GQQRISGDPYFT
+35 GQMRISGDAYFS
-47 HCLET
+47 HCFET

-74 LEDTA
+74 LEDTS
-79 ATRDQLIN
+79 ATRDELVD
-87 QFGGTITELVEGVTN
+87 QFGDTITELVEGVTN
-102 ISKYKFKGG
+102 ISKYRFKGG
-111 VQQRY
+111 VQQRQ

-127 AKDTRVILIKLAD
+127 ANDTRVILIKLAD
-140 RLHNMQTLSSL
+140 RLHNMQTLGSL

-194 EYREIADLLTAKLA
+194 EYREIADLLAAKLG
-208 EREAYTKWMVDVVQK
+208 EREAYTKWMVDVVQQ
-223 ELNLMG
+223 ELDLMG
-229 VKARVYGRPKHL
+229 VKARVYGRPKHI

-250 RGVPFDQIRDL
+250 RGVPFEQIRDL

-275 AVIGILHNKWNH
+275 AVLGILHNKWNH

-303 YRSLHTTILDRAQP
+303 YRSLHTTMLDRGQP

-389 FTPKGDLHSLPTG
+389 FTPKGDLHSLPAG

-410 KIHTDIGQTCCG
+410 KIHTDIGQTCSG

-443 IQTRGNAQPS
+443 IQTRPNGHPS

-459 VKTARARNKIQAWL
+459 VKTARARNKIQSWL

-485 KRLLEFEM
+485 KRLLEIEM
-493 RQRQLSLKD
+493 RQRQLNLKD
-502 YLKSSE
+502 YLKSAE
-508 LSDIA
+508 LLDIA
-513 QKLISRK
+513 EKLVSKK
-520 KTQLPLIDELFRQIG
+520 KTQLPLLDELFRQIG
-535 NGKESATHVANLLQP
+535 NGKESATHVANLLNP
-550 ELPTPE
+550 EPPPITERPE
-556 KKERTARPLQSAPTI
+556 KTTRPPQSAPSI
-571 ELEGIDLDVARI
+571 EMEGIDLDLARI
-583 MKCCQPIPGDEIIGY
+583 MKCCHPIPGDEIIGY

-603 GISVHRADCPRIINE
+603 GISVHRADCHRIINE
-618 PERIVDIE
+618 PERIFDIE
-626 WTPIENLT
+626 WTAIENVT
-634 YPAPIM
+634 YPAPITV
-640 IECDNRPGM
+640 ECDNRPGM

-658 QFKVN
+658 QYKVN
-663 IDTFNSRNQNREN
+663 IDTIGSHRFNK
-676 QNRETGYDQLTLEV
+676 ETGHDQFTLEV
-690 NGVEQLEAI
+690 NGIEQLEAI
-699 IESIRYLRGV
+699 MESIRYLKGV
-709 RSVMRMTSFSPE
+709 RSVSRITSFASD
-721 KRLTV
+721 KRRNL

>member
-1 MSVNYLIRQIQA
+1 MSVNYLIHQIQA
-13 YNPDADYDLLR
+13 YNPDADCDLLR
-24 RSYEYSQACHE
+24 RSFEYSQACHH
-35 GQQRISGDPYFT
+35 GQQRISGDPYFI

-74 LEDTA
+74 LEDTP
-79 ATRDQLIN
+79 ATRDELVN
-87 QFGGTITELVEGVTN
+87 QFGETITELVEGVTN

-111 VQQRY
+111 VQQRQ

-127 AKDTRVILIKLAD
+127 ARDTRVILIKLAD
-140 RLHNMQTLSSL
+140 RLHNMQTLASL

-172 RLGIARIKSRLEDL
+172 RLGIALIKSRLEDL
-186 AFKYLHAT
+186 AFKYLHAN
-194 EYREIADLLTAKLA
+194 EYREIADLLAAKLA
-208 EREAYTKWMVDVVQK
+208 EREAYTKWLVDVVQK
-223 ELNLMG
+223 ELDLMG
-229 VKARVYGRPKHL
+229 VKARVYGRPKHI

-250 RGVPFDQIRDL
+250 RGVPFEEIRDL

-317 VEIQIRTHEMHQ
+317 VEIQIRTHEIHQ

-343 GMPSETDNERIFAW
+343 GMPSKADNGRVFAW
-357 FREMLAEIQEFKD
+357 FREMLTEIQEFKD

-389 FTPKGDLHSLPTG
+389 FTPKGDLHSLPAG

-422 AEVNGAIVPFKY
+422 AEVNGAIVPLKY
-434 RLQNGDRVN
+434 RLQNGDRVK
-443 IQTRGNAQPS
+443 IQTRANGYPS

-459 VKTARARNKIQAWL
+459 VKTARARNKIQSSL

-485 KRLLEFEM
+485 KRLLELDM

-502 YLKSSE
+502 YLKSPQ
-508 LSDIA
+508 LLDIA
-513 QKLISRK
+513 GKLISKK
-520 KTQLPLIDELFRQIG
+520 KTQLSLIDELFRQIG
-535 NGKESATHVANLLQP
+535 NGKESATHIANLLQP
-550 ELPTPE
+550 ESLITE
-556 KKERTARPLQSAPTI
+556 KKEKAARPPQSAPTI
-571 ELEGIDLDVARI
+571 ELEGIDLDIARI
-583 MKCCQPIPGDEIIGY
+583 MKCCHPIPGDEIIGY

-603 GISVHRADCPRIINE
+603 GISVHKADCPRIINE

-626 WTPIENLT
+626 WTPVENLT
-634 YPAPIM
+634 YPAPILV
-640 IECDNRPGM
+640 ECDNRPGV

-658 QFKVN
+658 QYKVN
-663 IDTFNSRNQNREN
+663 IDTIGSHRL
-676 QNRETGYDQLTLEV
+676 NRETGYDQFTLEV
-690 NGVEQLEAI
+690 NGIEQLEAI
-699 IESIRYLRGV
+699 MESIRYLKGV
-709 RSVMRMTSFSPE
+709 RSVTRITSLSSE
-721 KRLTV
+721 KRVTV

>member
-1 MSVNYLIRQIQA
+1 MSVNYLIHQIQA
-13 YNPDADYDLLR
+13 YNPDADCDLLR
-24 RSYEYSQACHE
+24 RSFEYSQACHH
-35 GQQRISGDPYFT
+35 GQQRISGDPYFI

-74 LEDTA
+74 LEDTP
-79 ATRDQLIN
+79 ATRDELVN
-87 QFGGTITELVEGVTN
+87 QFGETITELVEGVTN

-111 VQQRY
+111 VQQRQ

-127 AKDTRVILIKLAD
+127 ARDTRVILIKLAD
-140 RLHNMQTLSSL
+140 RLHNMQTLASL

-172 RLGIARIKSRLEDL
+172 RLGIALIKSRLEDL
-186 AFKYLHAT
+186 AFKYLHAN
-194 EYREIADLLTAKLA
+194 EYREIADLLAAKLA
-208 EREAYTKWMVDVVQK
+208 EREAYTKWLVDVVQK
-223 ELNLMG
+223 ELDLMG
-229 VKARVYGRPKHL
+229 VKARVYGRPKHI

-250 RGVPFDQIRDL
+250 RGVPFEEIRDL
-261 FGLRVLVNSVGDCY
+261 FGLRVLVNNVGDCY

-317 VEIQIRTHEMHQ
+317 VEIQIRTHEIHQ

-343 GMPSETDNERIFAW
+343 GMPSKADNGRVFAW
-357 FREMLAEIQEFKD
+357 FREMLTEIQEFKD

-389 FTPKGDLHSLPTG
+389 FTPKGDLHSLPAG

-422 AEVNGAIVPFKY
+422 AEVNGAIVPLKY
-434 RLQNGDRVN
+434 RLQNGDRVK
-443 IQTRGNAQPS
+443 IQTRANGYPS

-459 VKTARARNKIQAWL
+459 VKTARARNKIQSSL

-485 KRLLEFEM
+485 KRLLELDM

-502 YLKSSE
+502 YLKSPQ
-508 LSDIA
+508 LLDIA
-513 QKLISRK
+513 GKLISKK
-520 KTQLPLIDELFRQIG
+520 KTQLSLIDELFRQIG
-535 NGKESATHVANLLQP
+535 NGKESATHIANLLQP
-550 ELPTPE
+550 ESLITE
-556 KKERTARPLQSAPTI
+556 KKEKAARPPQSAPTI
-571 ELEGIDLDVARI
+571 ELEGIDLDIARI
-583 MKCCQPIPGDEIIGY
+583 MKCCHPIPGDEIIGY

-603 GISVHRADCPRIINE
+603 GISVHKADCPRIINE

-626 WTPIENLT
+626 WTPVENLT
-634 YPAPIM
+634 YPAPILV
-640 IECDNRPGM
+640 ECDNRPGV

-658 QFKVN
+658 QYKVN
-663 IDTFNSRNQNREN
+663 IDTIGSHRL
-676 QNRETGYDQLTLEV
+676 NRETGYDQFTLEV
-690 NGVEQLEAI
+690 NGIEQLEAI
-699 IESIRYLRGV
+699 MESIRYLKGV
-709 RSVMRMTSFSPE
+709 RSVTRITSLSSE
-721 KRLTV
+721 KRVTV

>member
-1 MSVNYLIRQIQA
+1 
-13 YNPDADYDLLR
+13 
-24 RSYEYSQACHE
+24 
-35 GQQRISGDPYFT
+35 
-47 HCLET
+47 
-52 AKTLVELKL
+52 
-61 DTDTICAGLLHDV
+61 
-74 LEDTA
+74 
-79 ATRDQLIN
+79 
-87 QFGGTITELVEGVTN
+87 
-102 ISKYKFKGG
+102 
-111 VQQRY
+111 
-116 AENYLRLLLAT
+116 
-127 AKDTRVILIKLAD
+127 
-140 RLHNMQTLSSL
+140 MQTLASL

-172 RLGIARIKSRLEDL
+172 RLGIALIKSRLEDL

-194 EYREIADLLTAKLA
+194 EYREIADLLAAKLA
-208 EREAYTKWMVDVVQK
+208 EREAYTKWLVDVVQK
-223 ELNLMG
+223 ELDLMG
-229 VKARVYGRPKHL
+229 VKARVYGRPKHI

-250 RGVPFDQIRDL
+250 RGVPFEEIRDL

-343 GMPSETDNERIFAW
+343 GMPSKADNERIFAW

-389 FTPKGDLHSLPTG
+389 FTPKGDLHSLPAG

-422 AEVNGAIVPFKY
+422 AEVNGAIVPLKY
-434 RLQNGDRVN
+434 RLQNGDRVK
-443 IQTRGNAQPS
+443 IQTRTNGHPS

-459 VKTARARNKIQAWL
+459 VKTARARNKIQSSL

-485 KRLLEFEM
+485 KRLLELDM

-502 YLKSSE
+502 YLKSPQ
-508 LSDIA
+508 LLDIA
-513 QKLISRK
+513 GKLISKK
-520 KTQLPLIDELFRQIG
+520 KTQLSLIDELFRQIG
-535 NGKESATHVANLLQP
+535 NGKESATHIANLLQP
-550 ELPTPE
+550 ESPITE
-556 KKERTARPLQSAPTI
+556 KKEKATRPPQSAPTI
-571 ELEGIDLDVARI
+571 ELEGIDLDIARI
-583 MKCCQPIPGDEIIGY
+583 MKCCHPIPGDEIIGY

-603 GISVHRADCPRIINE
+603 GISVHKADCPRIINE

-626 WTPIENLT
+626 WTPVENLT
-634 YPAPIM
+634 YPAPILV
-640 IECDNRPGM
+640 ECDNRPGV

-658 QFKVN
+658 QYKVN
-663 IDTFNSRNQNREN
+663 IDTIGSHRL
-676 QNRETGYDQLTLEV
+676 NRETGYDQFTLEV
-690 NGVEQLEAI
+690 NGIEQLEAI
-699 IESIRYLRGV
+699 IESIRYLKGV
-709 RSVMRMTSFSPE
+709 RSVTRITSLSSE
-721 KRLTV
+721 KRVTV

>member
-13 YNPDADYDLLR
+13 YNPDADCDLLR
-24 RSYEYSQACHE
+24 RSFEYSQACHH
-35 GQQRISGDPYFT
+35 GQQRISGDPYFI

-74 LEDTA
+74 LEDTP
-79 ATRDQLIN
+79 ATRDELVN
-87 QFGGTITELVEGVTN
+87 QFGETITELVEGVTN

-111 VQQRY
+111 VQQRQ

-127 AKDTRVILIKLAD
+127 ARDTRVILIKLAD
-140 RLHNMQTLSSL
+140 RLHNMQTLASL

-172 RLGIARIKSRLEDL
+172 RLGIALIKSRLEDL
-186 AFKYLHAT
+186 AFKYLHAN
-194 EYREIADLLTAKLA
+194 EYREIADLLAAKLA
-208 EREAYTKWMVDVVQK
+208 EREAYTKWLVDVVQK
-223 ELNLMG
+223 ELDLMG
-229 VKARVYGRPKHL
+229 VKARVYGRPKHI

-250 RGVPFDQIRDL
+250 RGVPFEEIRDL

-317 VEIQIRTHEMHQ
+317 VEIQIRTHEIHQ

-343 GMPSETDNERIFAW
+343 GMPSKADNGRVFAW
-357 FREMLAEIQEFKD
+357 FREMLTEIQEFKD

-389 FTPKGDLHSLPTG
+389 FTPKGDLHSLPAG

-422 AEVNGAIVPFKY
+422 AEVNGAIVPLKY
-434 RLQNGDRVN
+434 RLQNGDRVK
-443 IQTRGNAQPS
+443 IQTRANGYPS

-459 VKTARARNKIQAWL
+459 VKTARARNKIQSSL

-485 KRLLEFEM
+485 KRLLELDM

-502 YLKSSE
+502 YLKSPQ
-508 LSDIA
+508 LLDIA
-513 QKLISRK
+513 GKLISKK
-520 KTQLPLIDELFRQIG
+520 KTQLSLIDELFRQIG
-535 NGKESATHVANLLQP
+535 NGKESATHIANLLQP
-550 ELPTPE
+550 ESLITE
-556 KKERTARPLQSAPTI
+556 KKEKAARPPQSAPTI
-571 ELEGIDLDVARI
+571 ELEGIDLDIARI
-583 MKCCQPIPGDEIIGY
+583 MKCCHPIPGDEIIGY

-603 GISVHRADCPRIINE
+603 GISVHKADCPRIINE

-626 WTPIENLT
+626 WTPVENLT
-634 YPAPIM
+634 YPAPILV
-640 IECDNRPGM
+640 ECDNRPGV

-658 QFKVN
+658 QYKVN
-663 IDTFNSRNQNREN
+663 IDTIGSHRL
-676 QNRETGYDQLTLEV
+676 NRETGYDQFTLEV
-690 NGVEQLEAI
+690 NGIEQLEAI
-699 IESIRYLRGV
+699 MESIRYLKGV
-709 RSVMRMTSFSPE
+709 RSVTRITSLSSE
-721 KRLTV
+721 KRVTV

>member
-13 YNPDADYDLLR
+13 YNPDADCDLLR
-24 RSYEYSQACHE
+24 SGYEYSKACHQ
-35 GQQRISGDPYFT
+35 GQQRISGAPYFT
-47 HCLET
+47 HCFET
-52 AKTLVELKL
+52 AKTLAELKL

-74 LEDTA
+74 LEDTS
-79 ATRDQLIN
+79 ATRDQLAN
-87 QFGGTITELVEGVTN
+87 QFGETITELVEGVTN

-111 VQQRY
+111 VQQRQ

-186 AFKYLHAT
+186 AFKFLHTT
-194 EYREIADLLTAKLA
+194 EYKEVADLLASKLT
-208 EREAYTKWMVDVVQK
+208 EREAYTKWMVDVMQK
-223 ELNLMG
+223 ELDLMG
-229 VKARVYGRPKHL
+229 VKARVYGRPKHI

-250 RGVPFDQIRDL
+250 RGVPFEQIRDL

-275 AVIGILHNKWNH
+275 AVLGILHNKWNH

-303 YRSLHTTILDRAQP
+303 YRSLHTTILEQGQP
-317 VEIQIRTHEMHQ
+317 VEVQIRSYEMHQ

-343 GMPSETDNERIFAW
+343 GIPSETENERIFAW

-389 FTPKGDLHSLPTG
+389 FTPKGDLHSLPAG

-422 AEVNGAIVPFKY
+422 AEVNGVIVPFKY
-434 RLQNGDRVN
+434 RLQNGDRIK
-443 IQTRGNAQPS
+443 IQTRANAHPS

-459 VKTARARNKIQAWL
+459 VKTARARNKIQYWL

-485 KRLLEFEM
+485 KRLLELEM
-493 RQRQLSLKD
+493 RQCQLNLKN
-502 YLKSSE
+502 YLKSPE
-508 LSDIA
+508 LLAIA
-513 QKLISRK
+513 GKLVSKK

-535 NGKESATHVANLLQP
+535 NGKESATHIVNLLQP

-556 KKERTARPLQSAPTI
+556 KKEKTARPPQSAPTI

-583 MKCCQPIPGDEIIGY
+583 MKCCHPIPGEGIIGY

-603 GISVHRADCPRIINE
+603 GISIHRADCPRIINE

-626 WTPIENLT
+626 WTPVENVT
-634 YPAPIM
+634 YPTPITV
-640 IECDNRPGM
+640 ECDNRPGM

-658 QFKVN
+658 QYKVN
-663 IDTFNSRNQNREN
+663 IDTIGSHRL
-676 QNRETGYDQLTLEV
+676 NRETGYGQFTLEV
-690 NGVEQLEAI
+690 NGIEQLEAI
-699 IESIRYLRGV
+699 IESIRYLKGV
-709 RSVMRMTSFSPE
+709 RSVTRVTSLSSE
-721 KRLTV
+721 KRASV

>member
-1 MSVNYLIRQIQA
+1 MSVNYLIRQTQA
-13 YNPDADYDLLR
+13 YNPDADCDLLR
-24 RSYEYSQACHE
+24 RSYEYSEASHQ
-35 GQQRISGDPYFT
+35 GQQRISGDPYFS
-47 HCLET
+47 HCFET

-74 LEDTA
+74 LEDTS
-79 ATRDQLIN
+79 ATRDELVN
-87 QFGGTITELVEGVTN
+87 QFGETITELVEGVTN

-111 VQQRY
+111 VQQRQ

-186 AFKYLHAT
+186 AFKFLYAS
-194 EYREIADLLTAKLA
+194 EYREVADLLASKLT
-208 EREAYTKWMVDVVQK
+208 EREAYTKWMVDAVQK
-223 ELNLMG
+223 ELDLMG
-229 VKARVYGRPKHL
+229 VKARVYGRPKHI

-250 RGVPFDQIRDL
+250 RGVPFEQIRDL

-275 AVIGILHNKWNH
+275 AVLGILHNKWNH

-303 YRSLHTTILDRAQP
+303 YRSLHTTILEQGQS
-317 VEIQIRTHEMHQ
+317 VEIQIRSYEMHQ

-343 GMPSETDNERIFAW
+343 GMPSETENERIFAW

-389 FTPKGDLHSLPTG
+389 FTPKGDLHSLPAG

-434 RLQNGDRVN
+434 RLQNGDRVK
-443 IQTRGNAQPS
+443 IQTRANAHPS

-459 VKTARARNKIQAWL
+459 VKTARARTKIQYWL

-485 KRLLEFEM
+485 KRLLEIEM
-493 RQRQLSLKD
+493 RQRQLNLKD
-502 YLKSSE
+502 HLKSPE
-508 LSDIA
+508 LLDIA
-513 QKLISRK
+513 EKLVSK
-520 KTQLPLIDELFRQIG
+520 KKAQLPLIDELFRQLG
-535 NGKESATHVANLLQP
+535 NGKESATHIVNLLQP
-550 ELPTPE
+550 ESPAAEIKE
-556 KKERTARPLQSAPTI
+556 KVAQPPQSAATI

-583 MKCCQPIPGDEIIGY
+583 MKCCHPIPGDEIIGY

-618 PERIVDIE
+618 PERILDIE
-626 WTPIENLT
+626 WTPIENVT
-634 YPAPIM
+634 YPAPI
-640 IECDNRPGM
+640 IVECDNRPGM

-658 QFKVN
+658 QYKVN
-663 IDTFNSRNQNREN
+663 IDNIGFHRP
-676 QNRETGYDQLTLEV
+676 NRETGYDQLTLEV
-690 NGVEQLEAI
+690 NGIEQLEAI
-699 IESIRYLRGV
+699 MESIRYLKGV
-709 RSVMRMTSFSPE
+709 RSVYAGYISLR
-721 KRLTV
+721 

>member
-13 YNPDADYDLLR
+13 YNPDADCDLLR
-24 RSYEYSQACHE
+24 RSFEYSQACHH
-35 GQQRISGDPYFT
+35 GQQRISGDPYFI

-74 LEDTA
+74 LEDTP
-79 ATRDQLIN
+79 ATGDELVN
-87 QFGGTITELVEGVTN
+87 QFGETITELVEGVTN

-111 VQQRY
+111 VQQRQ

-127 AKDTRVILIKLAD
+127 ARDTRVILIKLAD
-140 RLHNMQTLSSL
+140 RLHNMQTLASL

-172 RLGIARIKSRLEDL
+172 RLGIALIKSRLEDL
-186 AFKYLHAT
+186 AFKYLHAN
-194 EYREIADLLTAKLA
+194 EYREIADLLAAKLA
-208 EREAYTKWMVDVVQK
+208 EREAYTKRLVDVVQK
-223 ELNLMG
+223 ELDLMG
-229 VKARVYGRPKHL
+229 VKARVYGRPKHI

-250 RGVPFDQIRDL
+250 RGVPFEEIRDL

-343 GMPSETDNERIFAW
+343 GMPSKADNERIFAW

-389 FTPKGDLHSLPTG
+389 FTPKGDLHSLPAG

-422 AEVNGAIVPFKY
+422 AEVNGAIVPLKY
-434 RLQNGDRVN
+434 RLQNGDRVK
-443 IQTRGNAQPS
+443 IQTRANGHPS

-459 VKTARARNKIQAWL
+459 AKTARARNKIQSSL

-485 KRLLEFEM
+485 KRLLELDM

-502 YLKSSE
+502 YLKSPQ
-508 LSDIA
+508 LLDIA
-513 QKLISRK
+513 GKLISKK
-520 KTQLPLIDELFRQIG
+520 KTQLSLIDELFRQIG
-535 NGKESATHVANLLQP
+535 NGKESATHIANLLQP
-550 ELPTPE
+550 ESPITE
-556 KKERTARPLQSAPTI
+556 KKEKATRPPQSAPTI
-571 ELEGIDLDVARI
+571 ELEGIDLDIARI
-583 MKCCQPIPGDEIIGY
+583 MKCCHPIPGDEIIGY

-603 GISVHRADCPRIINE
+603 GISVHKADCPRIINE

-626 WTPIENLT
+626 WTPVENLT
-634 YPAPIM
+634 YPAPILV
-640 IECDNRPGM
+640 ECDNRPGV

-658 QFKVN
+658 QYKVN
-663 IDTFNSRNQNREN
+663 IDTIGSHRL
-676 QNRETGYDQLTLEV
+676 NRETGYDQFTLEV
-690 NGVEQLEAI
+690 NGIEQLEAI
-699 IESIRYLRGV
+699 MESIRYLKGV
-709 RSVMRMTSFSPE
+709 RSVTRITSLSSE
-721 KRLTV
+721 KRVTV

>member
-13 YNPDADYDLLR
+13 YNPDADCDLLR
-24 RSYEYSQACHE
+24 KSYEYSQACHH
-35 GQQRISGDPYFT
+35 GQHRISGDAYFT
-47 HCLET
+47 HCFET

-74 LEDTA
+74 LEDTS
-79 ATRDQLIN
+79 ATRDELVN
-87 QFGGTITELVEGVTN
+87 QFGETITELVEGVTN
-102 ISKYKFKGG
+102 ISKYKYKGG
-111 VQQRY
+111 VQQRQ

-140 RLHNMQTLSSL
+140 RLHNMQTLSAL
-151 PPHKQERIAKQTFEV
+151 PPHKQERIAKQTLEV

-186 AFKYLHAT
+186 AFKYLHT
-194 EYREIADLLTAKLA
+194 NEYREIADLLAAKLG
-208 EREAYTKWMVDVVQK
+208 EREAYTKWMVDVVQQ
-223 ELNLMG
+223 ELDLVG
-229 VKARVYGRPKHL
+229 VKARVYGRPKHI

-250 RGVPFDQIRDL
+250 RGVPFEQIRDL

-275 AVIGILHNKWNH
+275 AVLGILHNKWNH

-295 IGLPKANG
+295 IGLPKVNG
-303 YRSLHTTILDRAQP
+303 YRSLHTTILERGQP
-317 VEIQIRTHEMHQ
+317 IEIQIRTHEMHQ
-329 IAEYGIAAHWRYKE
+329 IAEYGIAAHWEYKE
-343 GMPSETDNERIFAW
+343 GMPSETENERIFEW
-357 FREMLAEIQEFKD
+357 FRDMLAEIQEFKD
-370 PFQFIRS
+370 PVQFIRS

-410 KIHTDIGQTCCG
+410 KIHTDIGQTCSG

-434 RLQNGDRVN
+434 RLQNGDRVK
-443 IQTRGNAQPS
+443 IQTRANAHPG

-459 VKTARARNKIQAWL
+459 VKTERARNKIRYWL
-473 NEQNRAQAIDLG
+473 NEQNRAQLMDLG

-493 RQRQLSLKD
+493 QQRQLNLKD
-502 YLKSSE
+502 YLKSPE
-508 LSDIA
+508 LLTIA
-513 QKLISRK
+513 EKLVSPK

-535 NGKESATHVANLLQP
+535 NGKESATHVANLLHSGSP
-550 ELPTPE
+550 RTTE
-556 KKERTARPLQSAPTI
+556 KKEKTTRPPQSAAAI
-571 ELEGIDLDVARI
+571 ELEGIDLEVARI
-583 MKCCQPIPGDEIIGY
+583 MKCCHPIPGDEIIGY

-626 WTPIENLT
+626 WKPVENLT
-634 YPAPIM
+634 YPALITV
-640 IECDNRPGM
+640 ECDNRPGV

-658 QFKVN
+658 QYKVN
-663 IDTFNSRNQNREN
+663 IDTIGSHRLKK
-676 QNRETGYDQLTLEV
+676 ETGYNQFTLEV
-690 NGVEQLEAI
+690 NGIEQLEAI
-699 IESIRYLRGV
+699 TESIRYLKGV
-709 RSVMRMTSFSPE
+709 RSVSRITPFSSE
-721 KRLTV
+721 KHRSV